1 MKIGRIVVLL
11 AVVGCLLVSS
21 ALAQGQKSQQSRD
34 EQINGY
40 FEMMRKDLRT
50 ERQSMVDQAMRL
62 EAADK
67 AKLWTIYDKYQ
78 GEYKALTDQRLVNIK
93 KYADN
98 FGMMTDAVADEI
110 AMKSMDIDSQR
121 AAMRK
126 KYYQQ
131 MKGALGARVAGRFLF
146 IEVVLDEMLGLQ
158 LASQIP
164 VME

>member
-67 AKLWTIYDKYQ
+67 AKFWTIYDKYQ
-78 GEYKALTDQRLVNIK
+78 GEYKALKDQRLVNIK